1 MAVSYVFADVNT
13 QVVVGSTT
21 EDSVT
26 IQTDVL
32 NLSRLATT
40 NGNLSWR
47 QADGSAVLVTAEID
61 FVTVVNDSTVEHY
74 YMNLNT
80 KKTASVGFLM
90 DEKAR
95 AIVSTEWLAGYFAG
109 DFSITYENRVGGDA
123 TDTIISGGGGETTLV
138 DYNLGEN
145 AANLTTIGTV
155 NGASIID
162 FNIVSLTI

>member
-1 MAVSYVFADVNT
+1 MAASYVFANVNT

-32 NLSRLATT
+32 DLSGLAAT

-47 QADGSAVLVTAEID
+47 QNDGSSVLVTSEID
-61 FVTVVNDSTVEHY
+61 FVSVVKDTEVEHF

-80 KKTASVGFLM
+80 TKTASVGFLM
-90 DEKAR
+90 NEKAR

-109 DFSITYENRVGGDA
+109 SYSITYENRVGGDA
-123 TDTIISGGGGETTLV
+123 VDTIISGAGGDTILA
-138 DYNLGEN
+138 DYHLFDNS
-145 AANLTTIGTV
+145 ANLTTIGTIS
-155 NGASIID
+155 GASIID